1 MSAMSMQGKLILL
14 VEDEAPIREMLRF
27 ALGRAV
33 GDHPLHIQG
42 QQAAVQ
48 SGTGRLRISWSALP
62 ERRIALLVMK
72 RLQVRFAFEGL
83 SEQERYAFMRPFD
96 LTIQR
101 GGG

>member
-1 MSAMSMQGKLILL
+1 MQSFYPDTFERDMAGS
-14 VEDEAPIREMLRF
+14 EAEWRF

-33 GDHPLHIQG
+33 GDHPLHIEG
-42 QQAAVQ
+42 QQAEV
-48 SGTGRLRISWSALP
+48 SIGNGRLRISWVPLP
-62 ERRIALLVMK
+62 ERRIALLVMQ

>member
-1 MSAMSMQGKLILL
+1 MQSFYPETFERDMAGS
-14 VEDEAPIREMLRF
+14 EAEWRF

-33 GDHPLHIQG
+33 GDHPLHIEG
-42 QQAAVQ
+42 QQAEV
-48 SGTGRLRISWSALP
+48 SIGCGRLRISWVPLP
-62 ERRIALLVMK
+62 ERRIALLVMR